1 MVKSERLWVICAA
14 CLLMV
19 ACSGQGPQRPSRV
32 LGRTPEPDSAQ
43 LALLEMNQR
52 LALEADRQLQAL
64 AAGQAGDY
72 ALYDGGIWVKIVS
85 QGDIHSPK
93 PEMGT
98 NCTVRTAIYSL
109 KGQLYLDAEQEYL
122 LGQSTLPFS
131 LEQVITQL
139 YPQTQARLMIPWYA
153 AYGVSGTETIPP
165 YENIII
171 DLYIE

>member
-52 LALEADRQLQAL
+52 LALEADRQF
-64 AAGQAGDY
+64 
-72 ALYDGGIWVKIVS
+72 DGGIWVKIVS